1 MKYIKQGQ
9 IYSPDIKKWK
19 IQIKKAKKA
28 RLLRDQFY
36 IHYQLRA
43 IALYDNTYVDMWQA
57 HSHV

>member
-36 IHYQLRA
+36 VHYQLRA
-43 IALYDNTYVDMWQA
+43 IALYDNTYV
-57 HSHV
+57 VF